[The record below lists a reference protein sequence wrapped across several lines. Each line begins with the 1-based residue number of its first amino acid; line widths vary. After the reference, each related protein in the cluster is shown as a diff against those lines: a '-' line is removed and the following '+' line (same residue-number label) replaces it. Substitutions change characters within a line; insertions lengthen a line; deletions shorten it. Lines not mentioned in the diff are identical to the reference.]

1 MIVNCP
7 SCGTRYRHRSAPG
20 GESPNAQ
27 CSSCEHVFPLVH
39 AARSYVVMARA
50 GEGVLVGAGRLRA
63 AAGVGARGGLA
74 IGMDD
79 PSIAAQLEK
88 TALTGG
94 GATGQAMTYRVDLDV
109 EDSPAVDEPAEVEHE
124 GLAEAPRQAGP
135 MTVLF
140 ALATAAA
147 GSWGGWWL
155 APRLPG
161 QPETWILVGA
171 GVGLIVAWLGL
182 RWTQTRS

>member
-7 SCGTRYRHRSAPG
+7 SCGTRYRHRSALG
-20 GESPNAQ
+20 GESPHAR
-27 CSSCEHVFPLVH
+27 CSSCEHVFPLVQG
-39 AARSYVVMARA
+39 ARSYLVMASA
-50 GEGVLVGAGRLRA
+50 GEGVLVGAGRPRA
-63 AAGVGARGGLA
+63 AAGVGTRGGLA

-94 GATGQAMTYRVDLDV
+94 GATGQAITYRVDLDV
-109 EDSPAVDEPAEVEHE
+109 EDSPAAGEQVEVEHE
-124 GLAEAPRQAGP
+124 ALAEGPRQAGP

-147 GSWGGWWL
+147 GSWSGWWF

-161 QPETWILVGA
+161 QPETWILAGA
-171 GVGLIVAWLGL
+171 GMGLIVAWLGL

>member
-1 MIVNCP
+1 
-7 SCGTRYRHRSAPG
+7 
-20 GESPNAQ
+20 
-27 CSSCEHVFPLVH
+27 
-39 AARSYVVMARA
+39 MARA

-63 AAGVGARGGLA
+63 AAGVGTPGGLA

-79 PSIAAQLEK
+79 PSIADRLEK

-94 GATGQAMTYRVDLDV
+94 GATGQALTYRVDLDV
-109 EDSPAVDEPAEVEHE
+109 EDSPAVEEQVEHE
-124 GLAEAPRQAGP
+124 AMAEGPRQAGP
-135 MTVLF
+135 MAVLF
-140 ALATAAA
+140 ALAAAAA

-161 QPETWILVGA
+161 QPETWILAGA
-171 GVGLIVAWLGL
+171 GMGLIVAWLGL